1 MATPFPRLAEL
12 EGSKVFQPLPTPS
25 SLISS
30 QRKRIF
36 LTTVKIP
43 DEQIW
48 ANGLFQNVYIIYKM
62 LEVLGYEPFLLVD
75 SLENNK
81 DAKIH
86 NQFRMLDFKTYI
98 QSPFPVAA
106 YLEFGM
112 SCDPVI
118 RKFFR
123 NTGAKVAKT
132 YLGNILNI
140 DIETITF
147 YRQVN
152 FSHHVA
158 GEVEEIWVSPHY
170 DFHAEYAGSVNGL
183 CGRTRIA
190 PYVWEPLFVKDLRNI
205 WTPTQDVAKRFVVM
219 EPNISFQKNSFI
231 SILALECFYRRHPEQ
246 VLEAIIVNGEKMRM
260 VPYFAQSILPN
271 LTIFKDGKLH
281 LMPRSH
287 MINFAQ
293 VYKDAI
299 VLQHQVNNEYNY
311 SFLEWLYMGFPVV
324 HNHRR
329 LSDFG
334 YSYKE
339 NDFEEAADRIE
350 QVLKHHASNAE
361 AYKAQASQLL
371 WRFSI
376 YNPENLEAWNTLITQ
391 QSPPLVA

>member
-1 MATPFPRLAEL
+1 
-12 EGSKVFQPLPTPS
+12 
-25 SLISS
+25 
-30 QRKRIF
+30 
-36 LTTVKIP
+36 
-43 DEQIW
+43 
-48 ANGLFQNVYIIYKM
+48 
-62 LEVLGYEPFLLVD
+62 
-75 SLENNK
+75 
-81 DAKIH
+81 
-86 NQFRMLDFKTYI
+86 
-98 QSPFPVAA
+98 
-106 YLEFGM
+106 
-112 SCDPVI
+112 
-118 RKFFR
+118 
-123 NTGAKVAKT
+123 
-132 YLGNILNI
+132 
-140 DIETITF
+140 
-147 YRQVN
+147 
-152 FSHHVA
+152 
-158 GEVEEIWVSPHY
+158 
-170 DFHAEYAGSVNGL
+170 
-183 CGRTRIA
+183 
-190 PYVWEPLFVKDLRNI
+190 
-205 WTPTQDVAKRFVVM
+205 
-219 EPNISFQKNSFI
+219 
-231 SILALECFYRRHPEQ
+231 
-246 VLEAIIVNGEKMRM
+246 VNGEKMRM

-391 QSPPLVA
+391 QSPPLIV